1 MNVKLQ
7 AITTHSG
14 KSRFAYWLAA
24 ALAMLCICGP
34 AKAQVVL
41 LVTGDPIT
49 AYDIDQRMK
58 LNQMFGGRNATRPE
72 VVEELIN
79 DKLKIQ
85 AAKRFNFEI
94 GDSDVDAS
102 FAGVARNVGLSA
114 EQFSQQLQQ
123 RGISP
128 NALKARLKADATWGQ
143 IVRGRFQSTLQVGEK
158 DIFEA
163 EASRNEP
170 KETGLEYML
179 YPITF
184 VLPRNSPPAMFEAR
198 KKEAEQL
205 RARFQDCASGLKFAR
220 ALREVVVRAPVRRNT
235 ADLSPQLREILAKV
249 DVGKVTPPEQT
260 SGGIDVFAVCEKKE
274 TNSDSPTKRKLRDEM
289 FSERFKKQA
298 DRYLKEL
305 RSQAMIEYKKAE

>member
-7 AITTHSG
+7 AITTLLG
-14 KSRFAYWLAA
+14 KSRLPYWLAA

-34 AKAQVVL
+34 AQAQVVL

-94 GDSDVDAS
+94 GDSDVEGS
-102 FAGVARNVGLSA
+102 FASVARNVGLSP

-128 NALKARLKADATWGQ
+128 NTLKARLKADATWGQ

-170 KETGLEYML
+170 KETGIEYML

-198 KKEAEQL
+198 KKEAE

-249 DVGKVTPPEQT
+249 DIGKVTPPEQT
-260 SGGIDVFAVCEKKE
+260 SGGVEVFALCEKKE

-305 RSQAMIEYKKAE
+305 RGQAMIEYKKAE